1 MERENHI
8 IEKPEIAVFWF
19 RRDLRVDDNHALY
32 NALISGNPVLPVF
45 IFDTEILSQLEEKSD
60 RRVNFIFQTLE
71 AINREFQHNY
81 QSGIQFYYGSPEE
94 VFLEIINSYH
104 VKSVFCNEDYEP
116 YAIRRD
122 EKVKAVLNENAVSF
136 HSFKDQV
143 VFHKDEI
150 VKKDGTPYTV
160 YTPFS
165 NVWLSLFHENG
176 TAHYPSEKHLDKLL
190 QFTPVNFSIERTGF
204 IETESAIAGAEINE
218 EVIRNYEKTRNFPY
232 LTHGVSAMSVHL
244 RFGTVSIR
252 KLALQTAPLS
262 EVYLKELIWR
272 EFFMQILYHFP
283 RVMTHSFKEKYD
295 NISWELNEEHFRR
308 WCEGKTGYP
317 IVDAG
322 MRELN
327 STGIMHNRVRMITAS
342 FLTKHLLIDWRWG
355 EAYFAN
361 KLLDYDLAANNGNWQ
376 WVAGC
381 GCDAAPYFRIFNP
394 AEQQKKFDPEMN
406 YVKKWIP
413 EYGTKHYP
421 DPIVEHTF
429 ARNRVLERFKKALEI
444 KQNY

>member
-1 MERENHI
+1 MERENRI
-8 IEKPEIAVFWF
+8 IEKPAITVCWF

-32 NALISGNPVLPVF
+32 NALISGYPVLPVF

-71 AINREFQHNY
+71 AINRELKHNY
-81 QSGIQFYYGSPEE
+81 QSGIQFYYGSPEK
-94 VFLEIINSYH
+94 VFPEIIRNYD

-122 EKVKAVLNENAVSF
+122 ENVKAVLNENAVSF

-143 VFHKDEI
+143 VFHKNDI

-160 YTPFS
+160 YTPYS
-165 NVWLSLFHENG
+165 NVWLSLFREKG
-176 TAHYPSEKHLDKLL
+176 TVHYSSEQHLDNLL
-190 QFTPVNFSIERTGF
+190 QFTPKNFSIERIGF
-204 IETESAIAGAEINE
+204 IETESAISQPDIDE

-232 LTHGVSAMSVHL
+232 LTHGVSGMSVHL

-252 KLALQTAPLS
+252 KLAVQTARLS

-283 RVMTHSFKEKYD
+283 HVANHSFKAKYD
-295 NISWELNEEHFRR
+295 NISWELNEEHFGR

-327 STGIMHNRVRMITAS
+327 STGVMHNRVRMITAS

-361 KLLDYDLAANNGNWQ
+361 KLLDFDLAANNGNWQ

>member
-1 MERENHI
+1 MERENRI
-8 IEKPEIAVFWF
+8 IEKPAITVCWF

-32 NALISGNPVLPVF
+32 NALISGYPVLPVF
-45 IFDTEILSQLEEKSD
+45 IFDTDILSQLEEKTD

-71 AINREFQHNY
+71 AINRELKHNY
-81 QSGIQFYYGSPEE
+81 QSGIQFYYGSPEK
-94 VFLEIINSYH
+94 VFPEIIRNYD

-122 EKVKAVLNENAVSF
+122 ENVKAMLSKHAVSF
-136 HSFKDQV
+136 QSNKDQV
-143 VFHKDEI
+143 IFHKDEI
-150 VKKDGTPYTV
+150 MKKDGTPYTV
-160 YTPFS
+160 YTPYS
-165 NVWLSLFHENG
+165 NVWLSLFREKG
-176 TAHYPSEKHLDKLL
+176 TVHYSSEQHLDNLL
-190 QFTPVNFSIERTGF
+190 QFTPKNFSIERIGF
-204 IETESAIAGAEINE
+204 IETESAISQPDIDE

-232 LTHGVSAMSVHL
+232 LTHGVSGMSVHL

-252 KLALQTAPLS
+252 KLAVQTARLS

-283 RVMTHSFKEKYD
+283 HVANHSFKAKYD
-295 NISWELNEEHFRR
+295 NISWELNEEHFGR

-327 STGIMHNRVRMITAS
+327 STGVMHNRVRMITAS

-394 AEQQKKFDPEMN
+394 AEQQRKFDPEMN
-406 YVKKWIP
+406 YVKKWVS
-413 EYGTKHYP
+413 EFGTKNYP

>member
-1 MERENHI
+1 MERENRI
-8 IEKPEIAVFWF
+8 IEKPAITVCWF

-32 NALISGNPVLPVF
+32 NALISGYPVLPVF
-45 IFDTEILSQLEEKSD
+45 IFDTDILSQLEEKTD

-71 AINREFQHNY
+71 AINRELKHNY
-81 QSGIQFYYGSPEE
+81 QSGIQFYYGSPEK
-94 VFLEIINSYH
+94 VFPEIIRNYD

-122 EKVKAVLNENAVSF
+122 ENVKAMLSKHAVSF
-136 HSFKDQV
+136 QSNKDQV
-143 VFHKDEI
+143 IFHKDEI
-150 VKKDGTPYTV
+150 MKKDGTPYTV
-160 YTPFS
+160 YTPYS
-165 NVWLSLFHENG
+165 NVWLSLFREKG
-176 TAHYPSEKHLDKLL
+176 TVHYSSEQHLDNLL
-190 QFTPVNFSIERTGF
+190 QFTPKNFSIERIGF
-204 IETESAIAGAEINE
+204 IETESAISQPDIDE

-232 LTHGVSAMSVHL
+232 LTHGVSGMSVHL

-252 KLALQTAPLS
+252 KLAVQIARLS

-283 RVMTHSFKEKYD
+283 HVANHSFKAKYD
-295 NISWELNEEHFRR
+295 NISWELNEEHFGR

-394 AEQQKKFDPEMN
+394 AEQQRKFDPEMN
-406 YVKKWIP
+406 YVKKWVS
-413 EYGTKHYP
+413 EFGTKNYP

-429 ARNRVLERFKKALEI
+429 ARNRVLERFKKGLE
-444 KQNY
+444 Q

>member
-1 MERENHI
+1 MERENRI
-8 IEKPEIAVFWF
+8 IEKPAITVCWF

-32 NALISGNPVLPVF
+32 NALISGYPVLPVF
-45 IFDTEILSQLEEKSD
+45 IFDTDILSQLEEKTD

-71 AINREFQHNY
+71 AINRELKHNY
-81 QSGIQFYYGSPEE
+81 QSGIQFYYGSPEK
-94 VFLEIINSYH
+94 VFPEIIRNYD

-122 EKVKAVLNENAVSF
+122 ENVKAMLSKHAVSF
-136 HSFKDQV
+136 QSNKDQV
-143 VFHKDEI
+143 IFHKDEI
-150 VKKDGTPYTV
+150 MKKDGTPYTV
-160 YTPFS
+160 YTPYS
-165 NVWLSLFHENG
+165 NVWLSLFREKG
-176 TAHYPSEKHLDKLL
+176 TVHYSSEQHLDNLL
-190 QFTPVNFSIERTGF
+190 QFTPKNFSIERIGF
-204 IETESAIAGAEINE
+204 IETESAISQPDIDE

-232 LTHGVSAMSVHL
+232 LTHGVSGMSVHL

-252 KLALQTAPLS
+252 KLAVQTARLS

-283 RVMTHSFKEKYD
+283 HVANHSFKAKYD
-295 NISWELNEEHFRR
+295 NISWELNEEHFGR

-361 KLLDYDLAANNGNWQ
+361 KLLDFDLAANNGNWQ

-394 AEQQKKFDPEMN
+394 AEQQRKFDPEMN
-406 YVKKWIP
+406 YVKKWVS
-413 EYGTKHYP
+413 EFGTKNYP

-429 ARNRVLERFKKALEI
+429 ARNRVLERFKKGLE
-444 KQNY
+444 Q

>member
-1 MERENHI
+1 MERENRI
-8 IEKPEIAVFWF
+8 IEKPAITVCWF

-32 NALISGNPVLPVF
+32 NALISGYPVLPVF
-45 IFDTEILSQLEEKSD
+45 IFDTDILSQLEEKTD

-71 AINREFQHNY
+71 AINRELKHNY
-81 QSGIQFYYGSPEE
+81 QSGIQFYYGSPEK
-94 VFLEIINSYH
+94 VFPEIIRNYD

-122 EKVKAVLNENAVSF
+122 ENVKAMLSKHAVSF
-136 HSFKDQV
+136 QSNKDQV
-143 VFHKDEI
+143 IFHKDEI
-150 VKKDGTPYTV
+150 MKKDGTPYTV
-160 YTPFS
+160 YTPYS
-165 NVWLSLFHENG
+165 NVWLSLFREKG
-176 TAHYPSEKHLDKLL
+176 TVHYSSEQHLDNLL
-190 QFTPVNFSIERTGF
+190 QFTPKNFSIERIGF
-204 IETESAIAGAEINE
+204 IETESAISQPDIDE

-232 LTHGVSAMSVHL
+232 LTHGVSGMSVHL

-252 KLALQTAPLS
+252 KLAVQIARLS

-283 RVMTHSFKEKYD
+283 HVANHSFKAKYD
-295 NISWELNEEHFRR
+295 NISWELNEEHFGR

-361 KLLDYDLAANNGNWQ
+361 KLLDFDLAANNGNWQ

-394 AEQQKKFDPEMN
+394 AEQQRKFDPEMN
-406 YVKKWIP
+406 YVKKWVS
-413 EYGTKHYP
+413 EFGTKNYP

>member
-71 AINREFQHNY
+71 AINRELKHNY
-81 QSGIQFYYGSPEE
+81 QSGIQFYYGSPEK
-94 VFLEIINSYH
+94 VFPEIIRNYD

-122 EKVKAVLNENAVSF
+122 ENVKAMLSKHAVSF
-136 HSFKDQV
+136 QSNKDQV
-143 VFHKDEI
+143 IFHKDEI
-150 VKKDGTPYTV
+150 MKKDGTPYTV
-160 YTPFS
+160 YTPYS
-165 NVWLSLFHENG
+165 NVWLSLFREKG
-176 TAHYPSEKHLDKLL
+176 TVHYSSEQHLDNLL
-190 QFTPVNFSIERTGF
+190 QFTPKNFSIERIGF
-204 IETESAIAGAEINE
+204 IETESAISQPDIDE

-232 LTHGVSAMSVHL
+232 LTHGVSGMSVHL

-252 KLALQTAPLS
+252 KLAVQIARLS

-283 RVMTHSFKEKYD
+283 HVANHSFKAKYD

-327 STGIMHNRVRMITAS
+327 STGVMHNRVRMITAS

-361 KLLDYDLAANNGNWQ
+361 KLLDFDLAANNGNWQ

-394 AEQQKKFDPEMN
+394 AEQQRKFDPEMN
-406 YVKKWIP
+406 YVKKWVS
-413 EYGTKHYP
+413 EFGTKNYP

-429 ARNRVLERFKKALEI
+429 ARNRVLERFKKGLE
-444 KQNY
+444 Q

>member
-45 IFDTEILSQLEEKSD
+45 IFDTDILSQLEEKSD
-60 RRVNFIFQTLE
+60 RRVDFIFQTLE
-71 AINREFQHNY
+71 AINRELKHNY
-81 QSGIQFYYGSPEE
+81 QSGIQFYYGSPEK
-94 VFLEIINSYH
+94 VFPEIIRNYD

-122 EKVKAVLNENAVSF
+122 ENVKAMLSKHAVSF
-136 HSFKDQV
+136 QSNKDQV
-143 VFHKDEI
+143 IFHKDEI
-150 VKKDGTPYTV
+150 MKKDGTPYTV
-160 YTPFS
+160 YTPYS
-165 NVWLSLFHENG
+165 NVWLSLFREKG
-176 TAHYPSEKHLDKLL
+176 TVHYSSEQHLDNLL
-190 QFTPVNFSIERTGF
+190 QFTPKNFSIERIGF
-204 IETESAIAGAEINE
+204 IETESAISQPDIDE

-232 LTHGVSAMSVHL
+232 LTHGVSGMSVHL

-252 KLALQTAPLS
+252 KLAVQTARLS

-283 RVMTHSFKEKYD
+283 HVANHSFKAKYD
-295 NISWELNEEHFRR
+295 NISWELNEEHFGR

-327 STGIMHNRVRMITAS
+327 STGVMHNRVRMITAS

-361 KLLDYDLAANNGNWQ
+361 KLLDFDLAANNGNWQ

-394 AEQQKKFDPEMN
+394 AEQQRKFDPEMN
-406 YVKKWIP
+406 YVKKWVS
-413 EYGTKHYP
+413 EFGTKNYP

-429 ARNRVLERFKKALEI
+429 ARNRVLERFKKGLE
-444 KQNY
+444 Q

>member
-1 MERENHI
+1 MERENRI
-8 IEKPEIAVFWF
+8 IEKPAITVCWF

-32 NALISGNPVLPVF
+32 NALISGYPVLPVF
-45 IFDTEILSQLEEKSD
+45 IFDTDILSQLEEKTD

-71 AINREFQHNY
+71 AINRELKHNY
-81 QSGIQFYYGSPEE
+81 QSGIQFYYGSPEK
-94 VFLEIINSYH
+94 VFPEIIRNYD

-122 EKVKAVLNENAVSF
+122 ENVKAMLSKHAVSF
-136 HSFKDQV
+136 QSNKDQV
-143 VFHKDEI
+143 IFHKDEI
-150 VKKDGTPYTV
+150 MKKDGTPYTV
-160 YTPFS
+160 YTPYS
-165 NVWLSLFHENG
+165 NVWLSLFREKG
-176 TAHYPSEKHLDKLL
+176 TVHYSSEQHLDNLL
-190 QFTPVNFSIERTGF
+190 QFTPKNFSIERIGF
-204 IETESAIAGAEINE
+204 IETESAISQPDIDE

-232 LTHGVSAMSVHL
+232 LTHGVSSMSVHL

-252 KLALQTAPLS
+252 KLAVQIARLS

-283 RVMTHSFKEKYD
+283 HVANHSFKAKYD
-295 NISWELNEEHFRR
+295 NISWELNEEHFGR

-361 KLLDYDLAANNGNWQ
+361 KLLDFDLAANNGNWQ

-394 AEQQKKFDPEMN
+394 AEQQRKFDPEMN
-406 YVKKWIP
+406 YVKKWVS
-413 EYGTKHYP
+413 EFETKNYP

-429 ARNRVLERFKKALEI
+429 ARNRVLERFKKGLE
-444 KQNY
+444 Q

>member
-1 MERENHI
+1 M
-8 IEKPEIAVFWF
+8 
-19 RRDLRVDDNHALY
+19 
-32 NALISGNPVLPVF
+32 
-45 IFDTEILSQLEEKSD
+45 
-60 RRVNFIFQTLE
+60 
-71 AINREFQHNY
+71 
-81 QSGIQFYYGSPEE
+81 
-94 VFLEIINSYH
+94 
-104 VKSVFCNEDYEP
+104 
-116 YAIRRD
+116 
-122 EKVKAVLNENAVSF
+122 
-136 HSFKDQV
+136 
-143 VFHKDEI
+143 
-150 VKKDGTPYTV
+150 
-160 YTPFS
+160 
-165 NVWLSLFHENG
+165 LSL
-176 TAHYPSEKHLDKLL
+176 P
-190 QFTPVNFSIERTGF
+190 
-204 IETESAIAGAEINE
+204 
-218 EVIRNYEKTRNFPY
+218 
-232 LTHGVSAMSVHL
+232 
-244 RFGTVSIR
+244 
-252 KLALQTAPLS
+252 
-262 EVYLKELIWR
+262 
-272 EFFMQILYHFP
+272 P
-283 RVMTHSFKEKYD
+283 RVMNHSFKEKYD
-295 NISWELNEEHFRR
+295 NISWELNEEHFGR

-327 STGIMHNRVRMITAS
+327 STGVMHNRVRMITAS

>member
-19 RRDLRVDDNHALY
+19 RRDLRADDNHALY

-122 EKVKAVLNENAVSF
+122 AKVKAVLNEKGVSF
-136 HSFKDQV
+136 LSFKDQV
-143 VFHKDEI
+143 VFHKNDI
-150 VKKDGTPYTV
+150 VKKDGNPYTV
-160 YTPFS
+160 YTPYS
-165 NVWLSLFHENG
+165 NAWLTKFRENSPE
-176 TAHYPSEKHLDKLL
+176 HFPSEEHLDRLWK
-190 QFTPVNFSIERTGF
+190 FTPENFGIEKTGF
-204 IETESAIAGAEINE
+204 LTTGYKYISPQTDKDIIM
-218 EVIRNYEKTRNFPY
+218 NYADTRNFPY
-232 LTHGVSAMSVHL
+232 LTHGVSGMSVHL

-252 KLALQTAPLS
+252 RLVSQAAAWS

-283 RVMTHSFKEKYD
+283 RVENHSFKEKYD
-295 NISWELNEEHFRR
+295 NIKWELNELHFRK

-317 IVDAG
+317 MVDAG
-322 MRELN
+322 MRQLN
-327 STGIMHNRVRMITAS
+327 STGVMHNRVRMITAS

>member
-1 MERENHI
+1 MERENRI
-8 IEKPEIAVFWF
+8 IEKPAITVCWF

-32 NALISGNPVLPVF
+32 NALISGYPVLPVF
-45 IFDTEILSQLEEKSD
+45 IFDTDILSQLEEKTD

-71 AINREFQHNY
+71 AINRELKHNY
-81 QSGIQFYYGSPEE
+81 QSGIQFYYGSPEK
-94 VFLEIINSYH
+94 VFPEIIRNYD

-122 EKVKAVLNENAVSF
+122 ENVKAMLSKHAVSF
-136 HSFKDQV
+136 QSNKDQV
-143 VFHKDEI
+143 IFHKDEI
-150 VKKDGTPYTV
+150 MKKDGTPYTV
-160 YTPFS
+160 YTPYS
-165 NVWLSLFHENG
+165 NVWLSLFREKG
-176 TAHYPSEKHLDKLL
+176 TVHYSSEQHLDNLL
-190 QFTPVNFSIERTGF
+190 QFTPKNFSIERIGF
-204 IETESAIAGAEINE
+204 IETESAISQPDIDE

-232 LTHGVSAMSVHL
+232 LTHGVSGMSVHL

-252 KLALQTAPLS
+252 KLAVQIARLS

-283 RVMTHSFKEKYD
+283 HVANHSFKAKYD
-295 NISWELNEEHFRR
+295 NISWELNEEHFGR

-361 KLLDYDLAANNGNWQ
+361 KLLDFDLAANNGNWQ

-394 AEQQKKFDPEMN
+394 AEQQRKFDPEMN
-406 YVKKWIP
+406 YVKKWVS
-413 EYGTKHYP
+413 EFGTKNYP

-429 ARNRVLERFKKALEI
+429 ARNRVLERFKKGLE
-444 KQNY
+444 Q

>member
-1 MERENHI
+1 MERENRI
-8 IEKPEIAVFWF
+8 IEKPAITVCWF

-32 NALISGNPVLPVF
+32 NALISGYPVLPVF
-45 IFDTEILSQLEEKSD
+45 IFDTDILSQLEEKTD

-71 AINREFQHNY
+71 VINRELQHNY
-81 QSGIQFYYGSPEE
+81 QSGIQFYYGSPEK
-94 VFLEIINSYH
+94 VFSEIIRNYD

-122 EKVKAVLNENAVSF
+122 ENVKAMLSKHAVSF
-136 HSFKDQV
+136 QSNKDQV
-143 VFHKDEI
+143 IFHKDEI
-150 VKKDGTPYTV
+150 MKKDGTPYTV
-160 YTPFS
+160 YTPYS
-165 NVWLSLFHENG
+165 NVWLSLFREKG
-176 TAHYPSEKHLDKLL
+176 TVHYSSEQHLDNLL
-190 QFTPVNFSIERTGF
+190 QFTPKNFSIERIGF
-204 IETESAIAGAEINE
+204 IETESAISQPDIDE

-232 LTHGVSAMSVHL
+232 LTHGVSGMSVHL

-252 KLALQTAPLS
+252 KLAVQTARLS

-283 RVMTHSFKEKYD
+283 HVANHSFKAKYD
-295 NISWELNEEHFRR
+295 NISWELNEEHFGR

-361 KLLDYDLAANNGNWQ
+361 KLLDFDLAANNGNWQ

-394 AEQQKKFDPEMN
+394 AEQQRKFDPEMN
-406 YVKKWIP
+406 YVKKWVS
-413 EYGTKHYP
+413 EFGTKNYP

-429 ARNRVLERFKKALEI
+429 ARNRVLERFKKGLE
-444 KQNY
+444 Q

>member
-1 MERENHI
+1 MERENRI
-8 IEKPEIAVFWF
+8 IEKPPITVCWF

-32 NALISGNPVLPVF
+32 NALISGYPVLPVF
-45 IFDTEILSQLEEKSD
+45 IFDTDILSQLEEKTD

-71 AINREFQHNY
+71 AINRELKHNY
-81 QSGIQFYYGSPEE
+81 QSGIQFYYGSPEK
-94 VFLEIINSYH
+94 VFPEIIRNYD

-122 EKVKAVLNENAVSF
+122 ENVKAMLSKHAVSF
-136 HSFKDQV
+136 QSNKDQV
-143 VFHKDEI
+143 IFHKDEI
-150 VKKDGTPYTV
+150 MKKDGTPYTV
-160 YTPFS
+160 YTPYS
-165 NVWLSLFHENG
+165 NVWLSLFREKG
-176 TAHYPSEKHLDKLL
+176 TVHYSSEQHLDNLL
-190 QFTPVNFSIERTGF
+190 QFTPKNFSIERIGF
-204 IETESAIAGAEINE
+204 IETESAISQPDIDE

-232 LTHGVSAMSVHL
+232 LTHGVSGMSVHL

-252 KLALQTAPLS
+252 KLAVQTARLS

-283 RVMTHSFKEKYD
+283 HVANHSFKAKYD
-295 NISWELNEEHFRR
+295 NISWELNEEHFGR

-361 KLLDYDLAANNGNWQ
+361 KLLDFDLAANNGNWQ

-394 AEQQKKFDPEMN
+394 AEQQRKFDPEMN
-406 YVKKWIP
+406 YVKKWVS
-413 EYGTKHYP
+413 EFGTKNYP

-429 ARNRVLERFKKALEI
+429 ARNRVLERFKKGLE
-444 KQNY
+444 Q

>member
-1 MERENHI
+1 M
-8 IEKPEIAVFWF
+8 K
-19 RRDLRVDDNHALY
+19 
-32 NALISGNPVLPVF
+32 
-45 IFDTEILSQLEEKSD
+45 
-60 RRVNFIFQTLE
+60 
-71 AINREFQHNY
+71 HNY
-81 QSGIQFYYGSPEE
+81 QSGIQFYYGSPEK
-94 VFLEIINSYH
+94 VFPEIIRNYD

-122 EKVKAVLNENAVSF
+122 ENVKAMLSKHAVSF
-136 HSFKDQV
+136 QSNKDQV
-143 VFHKDEI
+143 IFHKDEI
-150 VKKDGTPYTV
+150 MKKDGTPYTV
-160 YTPFS
+160 YTPYS
-165 NVWLSLFHENG
+165 NVWLSLFREKG
-176 TAHYPSEKHLDKLL
+176 TVHYSSEQHLDNLL
-190 QFTPVNFSIERTGF
+190 QFTPKNFSIERIGF
-204 IETESAIAGAEINE
+204 IETESAISQPDIDE

-232 LTHGVSAMSVHL
+232 LTHGVSGMSVHL

-252 KLALQTAPLS
+252 KLAVQTARLS

-283 RVMTHSFKEKYD
+283 HVANHSFKAKYD
-295 NISWELNEEHFRR
+295 NISWELNEEHFGR

-327 STGIMHNRVRMITAS
+327 STGVMHNRVRMITAS

-361 KLLDYDLAANNGNWQ
+361 KLLDFDLAANNGNWQ

-394 AEQQKKFDPEMN
+394 AEQQRKFDPEMN
-406 YVKKWIP
+406 YVKKWVS
-413 EYGTKHYP
+413 EFGTKNYP

-429 ARNRVLERFKKALEI
+429 ARNRVLERFKKGLE
-444 KQNY
+444 Q

>member
-1 MERENHI
+1 MERENRI
-8 IEKPEIAVFWF
+8 IEKPAITVCWF

-32 NALISGNPVLPVF
+32 NALISGYPVLPVF
-45 IFDTEILSQLEEKSD
+45 IFDTDILSQLEEETD

-71 AINREFQHNY
+71 AINRELKHNY
-81 QSGIQFYYGSPEE
+81 QSGIQFYYGSPEK
-94 VFLEIINSYH
+94 VFPEIIRNYD

-122 EKVKAVLNENAVSF
+122 ENVKAMLSKHAVSF
-136 HSFKDQV
+136 QSNKDQV
-143 VFHKDEI
+143 IFHKDEI
-150 VKKDGTPYTV
+150 IKKDGTPYTV
-160 YTPFS
+160 YTPYS
-165 NVWLSLFHENG
+165 NVWLSLFREKG
-176 TAHYPSEKHLDKLL
+176 TVHYSSEQHLDNLL
-190 QFTPVNFSIERTGF
+190 QFTPKNFSIERIGF
-204 IETESAIAGAEINE
+204 IETESAISQPDIDE

-232 LTHGVSAMSVHL
+232 LTHGVSGMSVHL

-252 KLALQTAPLS
+252 KLAVQTARLS

-283 RVMTHSFKEKYD
+283 HVANHSFKAKYD
-295 NISWELNEEHFRR
+295 NISWELNEEHFGR

-361 KLLDYDLAANNGNWQ
+361 KLLDFDLAANNGNWQ

-394 AEQQKKFDPEMN
+394 AEQQRKFDPEMN
-406 YVKKWIP
+406 YVKKWVS
-413 EYGTKHYP
+413 EFGTKNYP

-429 ARNRVLERFKKALEI
+429 ARNRVLERFKKGLE
-444 KQNY
+444 Q

>member
-1 MERENHI
+1 MERENRI
-8 IEKPEIAVFWF
+8 IEKPAITVCWF

-32 NALISGNPVLPVF
+32 NALISGYPVLPVF
-45 IFDTEILSQLEEKSD
+45 IFDTDILSQLEEKTD

-71 AINREFQHNY
+71 AINRELKHNY
-81 QSGIQFYYGSPEE
+81 QSGIQFYYGSPEK
-94 VFLEIINSYH
+94 VFPEIIRNYD

-122 EKVKAVLNENAVSF
+122 ENVKAMLSKHAVSF
-136 HSFKDQV
+136 QSNKDQV
-143 VFHKDEI
+143 IFHKDEI
-150 VKKDGTPYTV
+150 MKKDGTPYTV
-160 YTPFS
+160 YTPYS
-165 NVWLSLFHENG
+165 NVWLSLFREKG
-176 TAHYPSEKHLDKLL
+176 TVHYSSEQHLDNLL
-190 QFTPVNFSIERTGF
+190 QFTPKNFSIERIGF
-204 IETESAIAGAEINE
+204 IETESAISQPDIDE

-232 LTHGVSAMSVHL
+232 LTHGVSGMSVHL

-252 KLALQTAPLS
+252 KLAVQTARLS

-283 RVMTHSFKEKYD
+283 HVANHSFKAKYD
-295 NISWELNEEHFRR
+295 NISWELNEEHFGR

-361 KLLDYDLAANNGNWQ
+361 KLLDFDLAANNGNWQ

-394 AEQQKKFDPEMN
+394 AEQQRKFDPEMN
-406 YVKKWIP
+406 YVKKWVS
-413 EYGTKHYP
+413 EFGTKNYP

>member
-1 MERENHI
+1 MERENRI
-8 IEKPEIAVFWF
+8 IEKPAITVCWF
-19 RRDLRVDDNHALY
+19 RRDLHVDDNHALY
-32 NALISGNPVLPVF
+32 NALISGYPVLPVF
-45 IFDTEILSQLEEKSD
+45 IFDTDILSQLEEKTD

-71 AINREFQHNY
+71 AINRELKHNY
-81 QSGIQFYYGSPEE
+81 QSGIQFYYGSPEK
-94 VFLEIINSYH
+94 VFPEIIRNYD

-122 EKVKAVLNENAVSF
+122 ENVKAMLSKHAVSF
-136 HSFKDQV
+136 QSNKDQV
-143 VFHKDEI
+143 IFHKDEI
-150 VKKDGTPYTV
+150 MKKDGTPYTV
-160 YTPFS
+160 YTPYS
-165 NVWLSLFHENG
+165 NVWLSLFREKG
-176 TAHYPSEKHLDKLL
+176 TVHYSSEQHLDNLL
-190 QFTPVNFSIERTGF
+190 QFTPKNFSIERIGF
-204 IETESAIAGAEINE
+204 IETESAISQPDIDE

-232 LTHGVSAMSVHL
+232 LTHGVSGMSVHL

-252 KLALQTAPLS
+252 KLAVQTARLS

-283 RVMTHSFKEKYD
+283 HVANHSFKAKYD
-295 NISWELNEEHFRR
+295 NISWELNEEHFGR

-361 KLLDYDLAANNGNWQ
+361 KLLDFDLAANNGNWQ

-394 AEQQKKFDPEMN
+394 AEQQRKFDPEMN
-406 YVKKWIP
+406 YVKKWVS
-413 EYGTKHYP
+413 EFGTKNYP

-429 ARNRVLERFKKALEI
+429 ARNRVLERFKKGLE
-444 KQNY
+444 Q